1 MARSRQLEQP
11 AVPRSVSSRSGT
23 TRSKPALAALIAS
36 ALVAFWALTMLTG
49 VGRIAYVYVF
59 VYLDFYIGVVSLV
72 SMSLTV
78 MAGVLSTDRLVLMI
92 RHRVLLQSVHRV
104 TGIIAVGALGMHIL
118 VKLASGYV
126 GLLEAFIPFISGRGL
141 QGVYIGL
148 GTLAAYA
155 MASVLWTG
163 LIRARFVGVG
173 RPWVWRA
180 LHSVAYASWPFALV
194 HGLKAGRAA
203 ATWVTVSYI
212 LCVVAVVIALLVRLA
227 VSVGRKRKDVAP
239 SSASAAAKPA
249 AKPAADG
256 AETRVGFGSSTR
268 RSVRDIRAD
277 RERSERYVRT
287 GPPDPL
293 TDSWIGDPASRV
305 GPPRRRSGRFA
316 VPEVPVSAAA
326 QVSPSEPEAPW
337 DSPQRWSQRSRVAV
351 EEPTPGRR
359 RRVEEDERPTRYA
372 RAEEDRYS
380 RADEE
385 RTARHDRDETRSTVY
400 TSSYASVDDEEAERP
415 ERFAP
420 TRRWS
425 EPEEVSAT
433 EPRRSR
439 SARHSEE
446 EPVAPRRSRSARHS
460 RDDEYDEVAP
470 PRRRTPRYAPDDDER
485 PRYVARDETP
495 IPADDETP
503 TLVDLASRRAKR
515 AAAAAAEGGTIG
527 GRSRRRRAATADA
540 VDEAYWRSLRGE
552 AQ

>member
-11 AVPRSVSSRSGT
+11 AVPKSVSSRSGK

-92 RHRVLLQSVHRV
+92 RHRILLQSVHRV

-118 VKLASGYV
+118 VKLSSGYV
-126 GLLEAFIPFISGRGL
+126 GILEAFIPFISGRGI

-148 GTLAAYA
+148 GTLAAYG
-155 MASVLWTG
+155 MVSVLWTG
-163 LIRARFVGVG
+163 LVRARFVGVG

-180 LHSVAYASWPFALV
+180 LHSIAYASWPFALV
-194 HGLKAGRAA
+194 HGLNAGRQA
-203 ATWVTVSYI
+203 ATWVVVSYI

-227 VSVGRKRKDVAP
+227 VSVGRKRKDVPP
-239 SSASAAAKPA
+239 SNSASAAKSA
-249 AKPAADG
+249 AKSG
-256 AETRVGFGSSTR
+256 EETETRVGFGSATR
-268 RSVRDIRAD
+268 RSLRDIRAD

-293 TDSWIGDPASRV
+293 TDSWINDPASRV
-305 GPPRRRSGRFA
+305 GPPRRRSGRYA
-316 VPEVPVSAAA
+316 VPEVPLSATKVA
-326 QVSPSEPEAPW
+326 PSVPEEPW
-337 DSPQRWSQRSRVAV
+337 DSPQRWSRRSRVEAA
-351 EEPTPGRR
+351 ETTSGRR
-359 RRVEEDERPTRYA
+359 HRAEEEERTTRYA
-372 RAEEDRYS
+372 RAEE
-380 RADEE
+380 E
-385 RTARHDRDETRSTVY
+385 RTSRYDRDDDRTTSY
-400 TSSYASVDDEEAERP
+400 TSGYSSDERDDRSY
-415 ERFAP
+415 AP

-425 EPEEVSAT
+425 EEEPELVSGTRRSRAGRHSEEELV

-439 SARHSEE
+439 A
-446 EPVAPRRSRSARHS
+446 ARHS
-460 RDDEYDEVAP
+460 RDDDYDDEVAP

-485 PRYVARDETP
+485 PRYAARDETP
-495 IPADDETP
+495 VSVDDDDTP
-503 TLVDLASRRAKR
+503 TLVDLASRRAR
-515 AAAAAAEGGTIG
+515 RAAAAAEGGTAG
-527 GRSRRRRAATADA
+527 SRSPRRRRAAVADA

-552 AQ
+552 AR